1 MKKLT
6 TIVSLFLLIL
16 FVSSCENEKSLQ
28 AYLVDSSN
36 NDSFMY
42 GDIPVGLMLN
52 PKEDASAEVKETI
65 KSIKKINAT
74 FFKKTDDNDA
84 AYETEK
90 TKLKNIFTSKE
101 YKSLGSVKF
110 KGMNMNLFYTG
121 ETDEIDEIIAFGYG
135 KKAGVG
141 VARLLGENMNPA
153 RVLDMMN
160 NIKLDIDGI
169 DLNQFKSIFKGK

>member
-52 PKEDASAEVKETI
+52 PKEDASAEAKETI

-135 KKAGVG
+135 KNIGVG
-141 VARLLGENMNPA
+141 VARLLGKNMNPA